1 MLILIG
7 DQGTGDLDIR
17 YMGQHVGIAQLPGEE
32 HNVAGILALFVNIL
46 DLLQAV
52 IHIFMEETA
61 EILHCNGT
69 VDEIQG
75 FCGLTML
82 MVIMETLLSEAQKVF

>member
-61 EILHCNGT
+61 EILRSMRSM
-69 VDEIQG
+69 D

>member
-17 YMGQHVGIAQLPGEE
+17 DMGQHVGIAQLPGEE

-46 DLLQAV
+46 DLLQSV
-52 IHIFMEETA
+52 VHIFMEETA
-61 EILHCNGT
+61 EILHCNGP
-69 VDEIQG
+69 VNEIHG
-75 FCGLTML
+75 FLWAYDADGDHGN
-82 MVIMETLLSEAQKVF
+82 APF

>member
-61 EILHCNGT
+61 EILHCNGRSM
-69 VDEIQG
+69 D